1 VYDQLA
7 SDLRHPD
14 RVIRGH
20 AWSQLERS
28 SRSKSDL
35 AAYREA
41 VFDSL
46 EPDEDWAIRLQIV
59 RLLPRFEW
67 SRSETAKVVEYLLSE
82 VRKDNLFIRAWALDS
97 LSIFALREVSLR
109 EEVVQLSTEALGS
122 GSAAVKVRARKAL
135 QRLSG

>member
-1 VYDQLA
+1 
-7 SDLRHPD
+7 
-14 RVIRGH
+14 
-20 AWSQLERS
+20 LERS